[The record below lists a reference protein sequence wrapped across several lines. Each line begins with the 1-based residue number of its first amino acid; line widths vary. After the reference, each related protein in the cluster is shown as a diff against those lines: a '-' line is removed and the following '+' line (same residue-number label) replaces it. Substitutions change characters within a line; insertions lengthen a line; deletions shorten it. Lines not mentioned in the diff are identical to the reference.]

1 MSNLPRIKAALDPT
15 HSDAAVATC
24 ARLGPEGFA
33 VLDTVRAA
41 ASARRRALG
50 ADVGGWEELEGGDS
64 LAATVLKKY
73 RTTSDLMVFGRAMA
87 RELLPRNAV
96 LDFEQEMQMSGG
108 GRKSLVDRLNKALY
122 NQQIGAKVEPEI
134 VKLKAKKQEHE
145 DFLNKITC
153 MARCGSKACGGR
165 GARCTNAVGEDVIG
179 EEGKILYRPDAGM
192 HVDTKLYH
200 DPSFVRKL
208 WSFTKSVGYKFF
220 GANRQDQY
228 FGIGPWA
235 DKHLIEGWRKI
246 DDGVM
251 HICHYHADI
260 LRKKNRAYWA
270 IAAAATAGQVV
281 LALTA
286 VALANRLAA
295 DEAVADAVADG
306 TLMGG
311 EITKLNN
318 RLKLLDPASDHYKG
332 LVSRIQKTQYAA
344 GNGGHVV
351 VEGGTILSQ
360 KAALQWALDKGKKI
374 VHVLEDGSS
383 LVFTKK
389 ATGGGSAQE
398 MTSVGQSDMPMF

>member
-1 MSNLPRIKAALDPT
+1 MNDLPRIKAALD
-15 HSDAAVATC
+15 SADLEAAGVTC
-24 ARLGPEGFA
+24 TQLGPEGFA

-41 ASARRRALG
+41 VSARRRALG
-50 ADVGGWEELEGGDS
+50 TGVALWEELETGNS
-64 LAATVLKKY
+64 LAATVLNKY
-73 RTTSDLMVFGRAMA
+73 RTTLDLMAFGRAVA
-87 RELLPRNAV
+87 RELLHRNAV

-108 GRKSLVDRLNKALY
+108 GRKSLVDRLNKALHH
-122 NQQIGAKVEPEI
+122 QSIAAKVEPEI
-134 VKLKAKKQEHE
+134 EKLRAEKQKHE
-145 DFLNKITC
+145 DFLNKTTC
-153 MARCGSKACGGR
+153 MAMCKSKACGAKG
-165 GARCTNAVGEDVIG
+165 GRCTNGVGEDVIG
-179 EEGKILYRPDAGM
+179 ESGKILYRSDAGM

-270 IAAAATAGQVV
+270 IAAAATADQVV
-281 LALTA
+281 MALTA

-306 TLMGG
+306 ALVGG

-318 RLKLLDPASDHYKG
+318 RLKLLDPDSDHYKG
-332 LVSRIQKTQYAA
+332 LVRRIERARYAA
-344 GNGGHVV
+344 GAGGKVV
-351 VEGGTILSQ
+351 VRAGRVLSQ
-360 KAALQWALDKGKKI
+360 QAALKQVGEKTAHALGG
-374 VHVLEDGSS
+374 GSS
-383 LVFTKK
+383 SCVFTEK
-389 ATGGGSAQE
+389 ATGGGSVQE
-398 MTSVGQSDMPMF
+398 MTSVGQSDMNMF